1 MDTKGVE
8 TILPLPQYTK
18 FLNEKEVEEKA
29 SCLEAIRTPTF
40 WLGLLELLFS
50 LILISVAICNR
61 ELILGTGIFMVS
73 FYVPILHAIFATAPV
88 IMGTLLCANCWFK
101 INGFYKTYLLFGV
114 MEMAFSTIGLI
125 GCFYYDE
132 WEVKSYSIYKTTSHD
147 AYPIIGR
154 VCVLLFGTIIFGIAQ
169 YLIYR
174 MSKQRVGLDTLDM
187 KNKTDVDGNLN
198 LPSQGTCKISG
209 STIVALIEIFVS
221 GALYWGFV
229 QGLSL
234 DSFFRVII
242 GKLLFIMGPI
252 WVVMLIVATLL
263 LFVKEKWAYNVY
275 LRFSAIRFIFGC
287 SVGTFILICTILHLL
302 NIWGNW
308 PSWIGYIYEVIW
320 MILILLLVI
329 NVVFWYVVKREY
341 QKKETNG
348 ELRCNEPENH

>member
-29 SCLEAIRTPTF
+29 SFLEAIRTPTF

-50 LILISVAICNR
+50 LILISVAIYNR
-61 ELILGTGIFMVS
+61 DLILGTGLFMVS
-73 FYVPILHAIFATAPV
+73 FYVPILQAIFATAPV

-101 INGFYKTYLLFGV
+101 INGFYKTYLRFGV
-114 MEMAFSTIGLI
+114 MELAISTIGLI
-125 GCFYYDE
+125 GCFYHDE
-132 WEVKSYSIYKTTSHD
+132 WVVKPNYTFHNVYWGN
-147 AYPIIGR
+147 PNIGR

-169 YLIYR
+169 YLMYV
-174 MSKQRVGLDTLDM
+174 SKQRIGLDTLDM

-198 LPSQGTCKISG
+198 LPSQETCKISG

-221 GALYWGFV
+221 GALYWGFL

-242 GKLLFIMGPI
+242 GKLQFIIGPI

-287 SVGTFILICTILHLL
+287 GVGTFILICTILHLL

-308 PSWIGYIYEVIW
+308 PEWIGYIYEVIW
-320 MILILLLVI
+320 IVLILLLVI
-329 NVVFWYVVKREY
+329 NAVLWYVVKREY